1 LIRGLKSN
9 LPQQLFRESMIP
21 EIESKWM
28 WMFPTA
34 IIRRC
39 SLFPGHT
46 FADTKQNW
54 AIKNS
59 PSRRIADYFQ
69 LSKSQ
74 LVFMDGL
81 LLFINQ
87 FG

>member
-1 LIRGLKSN
+1 MVI
-9 LPQQLFRESMIP
+9 IP
-21 EIESKWM
+21 L
-28 WMFPTA
+28 
-34 IIRRC
+34 C

-46 FADTKQNW
+46 FADTKQKW

-59 PSRRIADYFQ
+59 PLRRIADYFQ

-74 LVFMDGL
+74 LALMDGL

-87 FG
+87 LGWFGGVRSPLFASLEFC

>member
-1 LIRGLKSN
+1 MVIGPL
-9 LPQQLFRESMIP
+9 
-21 EIESKWM
+21 
-28 WMFPTA
+28 
-34 IIRRC
+34 C
-39 SLFPGHT
+39 SLFQGHT
-46 FADTKQNW
+46 FADTKQKL

-74 LVFMDGL
+74 LGLMDGL

-87 FG
+87 LG